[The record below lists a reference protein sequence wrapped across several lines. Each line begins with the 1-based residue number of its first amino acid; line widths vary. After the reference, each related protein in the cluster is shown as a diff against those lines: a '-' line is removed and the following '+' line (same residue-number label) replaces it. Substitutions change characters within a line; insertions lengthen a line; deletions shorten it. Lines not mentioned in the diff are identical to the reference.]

1 VCCCHWDAQQGSPLP
16 WLAASQQLEVLA
28 VVDPHDAATVC
39 LELCGGAVQITYH
52 AAERIVD
59 VCGSEAVR
67 NQDAPTNAF
76 HLDSQVSVFLSR
88 QAKGTCIVKRDGCCR
103 RLRSAARGRT
113 TALASSSCTA
123 SGPRAHTV
131 RVLRSF
137 RFRVGPPTSLPRQAQ
152 VISAGC

>member
-1 VCCCHWDAQQGSPLP
+1 MCCCHWDAQQGSPLP

-67 NQDAPTNAF
+67 NQE
-76 HLDSQVSVFLSR
+76 HLQIVVILIFKSLFFCQDKLS
-88 QAKGTCIVKRDGCCR
+88 T
-103 RLRSAARGRT
+103 
-113 TALASSSCTA
+113 
-123 SGPRAHTV
+123 RA
-131 RVLRSF
+131 
-137 RFRVGPPTSLPRQAQ
+137 
-152 VISAGC
+152 